1 MPLRPR
7 EGLEHGEKRERETQ
21 DHTDGL
27 RARGDGAGHR
37 ELVEQP
43 DRYEQ
48 ETEDAE
54 SDEQGR
60 EGGDTAPAI
69 VVDFR
74 MGCGETYDQKLAAK
88 IQQNPLNQNIKPSV
102 VAPGAKGHKVLLLI
116 DEIHLRFVQL
126 PFVRLHKTHHA
137 LVIAVGGSVHS
148 F

>member
-1 MPLRPR
+1 MKKKDDTRSTSNNNLMPLRPC
-7 EGLEHGEKRERETQ
+7 EGLEHGEKRECETQ

-54 SDEQGR
+54 GDKQGR

-74 MGCGETYDQKLAAK
+74 MGCGGFTARYL
-88 IQQNPLNQNIKPSV
+88 
-102 VAPGAKGHKVLLLI
+102 
-116 DEIHLRFVQL
+116 FVSQ
-126 PFVRLHKTHHA
+126 
-137 LVIAVGGSVHS
+137 
-148 F
+148 